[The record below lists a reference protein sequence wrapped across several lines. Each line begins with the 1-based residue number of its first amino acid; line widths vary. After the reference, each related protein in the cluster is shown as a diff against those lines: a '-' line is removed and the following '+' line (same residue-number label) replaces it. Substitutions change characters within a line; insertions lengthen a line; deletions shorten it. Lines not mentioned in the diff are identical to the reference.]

1 MIGLRNRIAMIR
13 FKHLINTSNNI
24 FMAKFINK
32 NLPQLV
38 STALLLGAVIASFN
52 PEPVLPFAYYQLMNW
67 AVAISAIRVAWRY
80 QQKHKDWLMWLF
92 GLVAIVFN
100 PISAIYL
107 SAPAWRIADIIVIII
122 FILTFFHFKKEKN
135 EIT

>member
-1 MIGLRNRIAMIR
+1 
-13 FKHLINTSNNI
+13 
-24 FMAKFINK
+24 MAKFINK